1 MKFLAYS
8 IACLITEPDQTK
20 GRSAGMWL
28 TLMKQK
34 KREPQQIPLS
44 HQNFKKTSPVAE
56 KLNKSNSLISPI
68 SFVKVGNVCKYD
80 I

>member
-8 IACLITEPDQTK
+8 TACLITEPDQTK

-28 TLMKQK
+28 TLMEQK
-34 KREPQQIPLS
+34 MREPQQIPLS
-44 HQNFKKTSPVAE
+44 HQNLNQKPPVAE
-56 KLNKSNSLISPI
+56 KLNESNSLISPVD
-68 SFVKVGNVCKYD
+68 FVKVGNVCKYD